1 MNKQKLRADV
11 PFAEA
16 LQCIRVNTF
25 GSNVVMRLARSC
37 VEIDIW
43 GVNVPLPGAKKTME
57 ANRRAN
63 PGLFSKLEKGEEYL
77 DELDLILLKSKNVE
91 KQKSYR
97 RRQRGRDLRLV
108 INQNFDS
115 RSAQMLTVTFSR
127 RLPFEES
134 QLHFGRLLQELQR
147 KYQNMKYVSV
157 IEPHKEEGYHMHM
170 VINQPLARNV
180 LEAQVYMKAGCI
192 KSKKAILPNLWPHGI
207 YHMKPLNKGGNVG
220 GCLAPYFTKR
230 TNRFELWH
238 KPYWRSSRN
247 LEGYDIIRGEEIL
260 DFIEKYRL
268 GWTIQ
273 ECYSYSCFD
282 VEYVQSV
289 RHYEFDLGSVAK
301 RVEPSIARALPSVAE
316 CA

>member
-1 MNKQKLRADV
+1 MNKQKLRADL

-16 LQCIRVNTF
+16 LQCIRVNHF

-63 PGLFSKLEKGEEYL
+63 PGLFGKLENGGEYL
-77 DELDLILLKSKNVE
+77 DELDRIMLKSQNVE
-91 KQKSYR
+91 KQKRYR
-97 RRQRGRDLRLV
+97 KRQRERDLRLV
-108 INQNFDS
+108 INQNFDA
-115 RSAQMLTVTFSR
+115 RTAQMLTVTFAK
-127 RLPFEES
+127 RLPFDES

-157 IEPHKEEGYHMHM
+157 IEPHEEGGYHMHM

-180 LEAQVYMKAGCI
+180 LEAQVYKKDGRI
-192 KSKKAILPNLWPHGI
+192 KSKKAILPNLWPHGL
-207 YHMKPLNKGGNVG
+207 YHMKPLNKGGNLG

-230 TNRFELWH
+230 TNRVELWH

-247 LEGYDIIRGEEIL
+247 LEGYDILRGAEIL
-260 DFIEKYRL
+260 EFIKKYRL
-268 GWTIQ
+268 GQAIQ
-273 ECYSYSCFD
+273 ECYSYSCFE

-289 RHYEFDLGSVAK
+289 RHYEFQLGTAVKALEHSITGKLKGAAK
-301 RVEPSIARALPSVAE
+301 